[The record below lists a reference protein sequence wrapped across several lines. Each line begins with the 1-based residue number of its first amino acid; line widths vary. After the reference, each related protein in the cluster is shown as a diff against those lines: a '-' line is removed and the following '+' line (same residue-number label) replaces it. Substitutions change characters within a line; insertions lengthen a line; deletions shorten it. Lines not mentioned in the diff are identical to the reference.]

1 MQLMGSMESMES
13 MENMQ
18 SMGSVSLQN
27 RELVM
32 LLPVMLL
39 LVVRALRHRHRLLES
54 YARGRLR
61 AMVATA

>member
-1 MQLMGSMESMES
+1 MHMQLLMGSAESMES
-13 MENMQ
+13 MQ
-18 SMGSVSLQN
+18 SLQN
-27 RELVM
+27 RELVV
-32 LLPVMLL
+32 LLLVMLL

>member
-1 MQLMGSMESMES
+1 MHMQLLMGSAESMES
-13 MENMQ
+13 MQ
-18 SMGSVSLQN
+18 SSLQN
-27 RELVM
+27 RELVV
-32 LLPVMLL
+32 LLLVMLL